1 MHGRYLQ
8 VKAAEADALAME
20 WEGRG
25 IAAERLR
32 GTSAVGVH
40 CCCAGMKESVE
51 AFQKDVKGISSAEVL
66 NMIMVTQYIDML
78 KEIGRTNVL

>member
-1 MHGRYLQ
+1 
-8 VKAAEADALAME
+8 
-20 WEGRG
+20 
-25 IAAERLR
+25 
-32 GTSAVGVH
+32 
-40 CCCAGMKESVE
+40 MKESVE